1 MDEKKRQNM
10 LLAGL
15 GVVAAIFFGRSTVD
29 GWVMK
34 PIRDLQAKVT
44 AAESEAESLSIKKL
58 ALHTA
63 QTNVENW
70 KSISLPPNIDD
81 AQRLYREW
89 IYGLT
94 RQCGFSGPSFEVVAS
109 GRAPLKEYLT
119 VSVEVKKAET
129 DLQGLARFL
138 FLFDQASIL
147 HRISAMT
154 IDSPGVTGNPRLSVS
169 FTAEGMSIDGTD
181 DKRELLPRATLK
193 SALTES
199 ANEISVETGE
209 EFPMPDPFEPFLVRL
224 ERELVR
230 VESVS
235 ETGWKI
241 KRGVEGTKAVAHPE
255 KSSAEL
261 FPVNW
266 DRKDIQFEQYASL
279 VSSSPF
285 VIPSPPKTFNPRLA
299 GVSDRTIKPGEEVKF
314 TARAES
320 LNPDLGEAQFA
331 LADATEGMAID
342 PKTGEFLWK
351 PTEALAAGKYA
362 TTVLLTQ
369 IGNPDV
375 KLNSKLTITIRS
387 MNSAPELTLAESA
400 VVIIGRDFESTAT
413 AMDDGPAESLTY
425 SLGGGSPEGL
435 KIDAATGKLSWTPAR
450 TFSPGK
456 YDVEVK
462 VTDSGDDAKSASKKI
477 SLDVRDDDASLTVLS
492 GVFGK
497 DDVLFA
503 WFTNKGKGKTERLK
517 SGDKLSVSEI
527 SAEIVEVTNRFVRI
541 KDSDGIW
548 KLELGDDLRKRILV
562 EPAKKPDLPAV
573 EAPKTDVTNDG
584 SGAVSSPAP
593 VAEKGTGPTIE
604 VTPAAV
610 APGSVPPS
618 GSSTLIIEPK
628 SDAPKDLGSTEL
640 EIAPST

>member
-15 GVVAAIFFGRSTVD
+15 GVVAMVFFGRSTVD

-34 PIRDLQAKVT
+34 PIRDLQTKVRS
-44 AAESEAESLSIKKL
+44 AESEAETLNASKL
-58 ALHTA
+58 ALHRA

-70 KSISLPPNIDD
+70 KSTSLPPNIDD

-94 RQCGFSGPSFEVVAS
+94 RQCGFSGPGFEVVAS
-109 GRAPLKEYLT
+109 GRAPLQEYLT

-138 FLFDQASIL
+138 YLFDHSDIL

-154 IDSPGVTGNPRLSVS
+154 IDSPGATGNPRLSVS
-169 FTAEGMSIDGTD
+169 FTAEGMSIDGTN

-193 SALTES
+193 AALSDSATDVGI
-199 ANEISVETGE
+199 EIGE
-209 EFPMPDPFEPFLVRL
+209 EFPIPDPFEPFLVRMD
-224 ERELVR
+224 RELVQ
-230 VESVS
+230 VDAVS
-235 ETGWKI
+235 EAGWKV

-255 KSSAEL
+255 KTIAEL
-261 FPVNW
+261 FPIAW
-266 DRKDIQFEQYASL
+266 DRREIKFENYAAF
-279 VSSSPF
+279 VSGSPF
-285 VIPSPPKTFNPRLA
+285 VIPTPPKAFNPRLA

-351 PTEALAAGKYA
+351 PTEALAAGKYVA
-362 TTVLLTQ
+362 TVLLTQ

-387 MNSAPELTLAESA
+387 MNTAPELTLAESA
-400 VVIIGRDFESTAT
+400 VVIIGRDFEATAT
-413 AMDDGPAESLTY
+413 AKDDGPAESLKY

-435 KIDAATGKLSWTPAR
+435 KIDAASGKLSWTPAR

-456 YDVEVK
+456 YDVEVT
-462 VTDSGDDAKSASKKI
+462 VTDSGDDAKSASRKI

-517 SGDKLSVSEI
+517 TGDKLAVSEI
-527 SAEIVEVTNRFVRI
+527 TGEIVEVTNRFVRI
-541 KDSDGIW
+541 KDVEGIW
-548 KLELGDDLRKRILV
+548 KLELGDDLRKRSLV
-562 EPAKKPDLPAV
+562 EPAKKIEQPSV
-573 EAPKTDVTNDG
+573 EAAKADVTNVETD
-584 SGAVSSPAP
+584 AVVSPVP
-593 VAEKGTGPTIE
+593 VAEKDTSPTIE

-610 APGSVPPS
+610 APGSASPP
-618 GSSTLIIEPK
+618 GSSTLSIEPK
-628 SDAPKDLGSTEL
+628 PDAPKDLGSAEF